1 MPASDGAQERL
12 LVLTTASNPGPG
24 NGTDYHCLGPI
35 LSSLCGALT
44 CVGRGQVFRVND
56 EHTSLLAFGNDL
68 RTGGADHRRSALLIN
83 SQAEPQRAGGSQ
95 SSLRPNLP

>member
-56 EHTSLLAFGNDL
+56 EHTSLLAFGNDCEPAAP
-68 RTGGADHRRSALLIN
+68 TIGGALLLIN